1 MTPRVRV
8 QNAFLRPMQKADTS
22 GLLTQPDTLGKAGS
36 HAMSWSPREALIA
49 CGFLILYIAL
59 DWLGMAHAWSAAGIA
74 PWSPQIGLAI
84 ALIILFGARF
94 IAVFACAVAAAHVFL
109 QHDAAPLV
117 YVVFKIGCLVA
128 GYSFGARLLARQ
140 LRPPARI
147 RSLTDLV
154 WMIGIFT
161 LTPLAIGSL
170 QYGALANAGLSEWS
184 TLPGQLARSWM
195 ADVLGVL
202 ATLPVLV
209 YLSTSSGRRQLTRML
224 RRWETLIQITCTLA
238 LMVLI
243 FELADQGPV
252 RYFFIMFLP
261 LIWIATRQGL
271 LGAGL
276 ALFAVMVGLITLL
289 QLQPSGSGTLFELQ
303 ARVLGLGITALVLG
317 VVVDERRRVQQRLQ
331 QSMRLAAAGEMAAAL
346 AHELNQPLTALV
358 GYGKACQLL
367 LAREDVDKHELSSTV
382 DKSAAQAQRIAAIVA
397 RLRDFLRSGRMN
409 LERVDVGHFITAVRE
424 SLARLYQADGLELSV
439 HITPQLDA
447 VHVDR
452 VEVEI
457 VLRNLLTNAVESI
470 LDANASVRS
479 VRIEAMPAEPGFVR
493 ISVID
498 SGPGISPDIEERLF
512 SPFATSKSHG
522 MGMGLAV
529 SRAIVEA
536 HGGRLWAEPAAKGIF
551 HMTLPTISG
560 DFDGDSR

>member
-1 MTPRVRV
+1 MEKIHPSALLAHTESSGKATPHVSNWTARDWLVAGV
-8 QNAFLRPMQKADTS
+8 FLFLYLLLSWINVLQAGSTS
-22 GLLTQPDTLGKAGS
+22 GIT
-36 HAMSWSPREALIA
+36 
-49 CGFLILYIAL
+49 
-59 DWLGMAHAWSAAGIA
+59 AWH
-74 PWSPQIGLAI
+74 PQLGLAI
-84 ALIILFGARF
+84 GLLIAFGARYVP
-94 IAVFACAVAAAHVFL
+94 VFACAVVMAEIFL
-109 QHDAAPLV
+109 QHAPVPLV
-117 YVVFKIGCLVA
+117 YVLFKCVCLIC
-128 GYSFGARLLARQ
+128 GYGFSARLLARRLPAQ
-140 LRPPARI
+140 ARI
-147 RSLTDLV
+147 RSVTDLV
-154 WMIGIFT
+154 WMTAIFT
-161 LTPLAIGSL
+161 LAPLAIGLLYFS
-170 QYGALANAGLSEWS
+170 ALANAGLIDSS
-184 TLPGQLARSWM
+184 SMTTLLARFWIG
-195 ADVLGVL
+195 DVLGIL
-202 ATLPVLV
+202 ATLPVLL
-209 YLSTSSGRRQLTRML
+209 YLTTASGRRQLAAVF
-224 RRWETLIQITCTLA
+224 RRSETLIQLACTLA
-238 LMVLI
+238 LLVLI

-252 RYFFIMFLP
+252 RYFFVMFLP
-261 LIWIATRQGL
+261 LVWIATRQGL

-276 ALFAVMVGLITLL
+276 ALFVVMLGLIALV
-289 QLQPSGSGTLFELQ
+289 QLEASSGSSLFELQ

-367 LAREDVDKHELSSTV
+367 LAREHMDKLELSRTV
-382 DKSAAQAQRIAAIVA
+382 DKSAAQAQRIASIVA

-409 LERVDVGHFITAVRE
+409 LERVDIASLIAAVRE
-424 SLARLYQADGLELSV
+424 SIARLSASEGVQLTMHVPS
-439 HITPQLDA
+439 QLDA

-470 LDANASVRS
+470 LDANSSSRS
-479 VRIEAMPAEPGFVR
+479 VRIEALPAEAGFIR

-498 SGPGISPDIEERLF
+498 TGPGISPEIEERLF
-512 SPFATSKSHG
+512 SPFATSKAHG

-536 HGGRLWAEPAAKGIF
+536 HGGRLWAEPAAHGIF

>member
-1 MTPRVRV
+1 
-8 QNAFLRPMQKADTS
+8 MQKVHTS
-22 GLLTQPDTLGKAGS
+22 GLLAQPDSLAKAAS
-36 HAMSWSPREALIA
+36 HAKSWSLSEALIA
-49 CGFLILYIAL
+49 CGFLVAYLGL
-59 DWLGMAHAWSAAGIA
+59 DWIGAAHAWSVAGIA
-74 PWSPQIGLAI
+74 PWNPQIGLAI
-84 ALIILFGARF
+84 ALVILFGARF
-94 IAVFACAVAAAHVFL
+94 IVLFACAAAAAQIFP
-109 QHDAAPLV
+109 QHQAEPLV
-117 YVVFKIGCLVA
+117 YVLFNVGCLVA

-140 LRPPARI
+140 LRPQARI

-161 LTPLAIGSL
+161 LMPLAIGSL
-170 QYGALANAGLSEWS
+170 QYGALANAGLTEWFA
-184 TLPGQLARSWM
+184 LPRQLARAWM

-202 ATLPVLV
+202 ATLPVLL
-209 YLSTSSGRRQLTRML
+209 YLSTPSGRRQLANVL
-224 RRWETLIQITCTLA
+224 RRWETLIQLACTLA
-238 LMVLI
+238 LLVLT

-252 RYFFIMFLP
+252 RYFFVMFLP
-261 LIWIATRQGL
+261 LVWIATRQGL

-289 QLQPSGSGTLFELQ
+289 QLQPTGSGTLFELQ

-367 LAREDVDKHELSSTV
+367 LARENMDKHELSRTV

-409 LERVDVGHFITAVRE
+409 LERVDVGHLITTMRASVAPSYE
-424 SLARLYQADGLELSV
+424 ADGLQLSV
-439 HITPQLDA
+439 HIAPQLDA

-452 VEVEI
+452 VEIEI
-457 VLRNLLTNAVESI
+457 VLRNLLTNAAESI
-470 LDANASVRS
+470 LDANTSARS
-479 VRIEAMPAEPGFVR
+479 VRIEAMPAESGFVR

-498 SGPGISPDIEERLF
+498 SGPGVSPDIEERLF

-536 HGGRLWAEPAAKGIF
+536 HGGRLWAEPAAQGIF

>member
-1 MTPRVRV
+1 
-8 QNAFLRPMQKADTS
+8 MQKAQTS
-22 GLLTQPDTLGKAGS
+22 GLLAQPDALARAALQ
-36 HAMSWSPREALIA
+36 AMSWSPRDALIA
-49 CGFLILYIAL
+49 CGFLVLYLAL
-59 DWLGMAHAWSAAGIA
+59 EWIGAKHAWSAGGIA
-74 PWSPQIGLAI
+74 AWNPQIGLAI
-84 ALIILFGARF
+84 ALVILSGVRF
-94 IAVFACAVAAAHVFL
+94 VAVFACAVVAAQIVL
-109 QHDAAPLV
+109 QQEAVPLT
-117 YVVFKIGCLVA
+117 YVLIKIGCLVA

-140 LRPPARI
+140 LRPQTRI

-154 WMIGIFT
+154 WMIVIFT

-170 QYGALANAGLSEWS
+170 QYGALANAGLTEWS
-184 TLPGQLARSWM
+184 ALPGQLARSWM
-195 ADVLGVL
+195 ADVLGIL
-202 ATLPVLV
+202 ATLPVLL
-209 YLSTSSGRRQLTRML
+209 YLSSPAGRRLL
-224 RRWETLIQITCTLA
+224 ANVSRRWETLIQLACTVA
-238 LMVLI
+238 LLVLI

-252 RYFFIMFLP
+252 RYFFVMFLP
-261 LIWIATRQGL
+261 LVWIATRQGL

-303 ARVLGLGITALVLG
+303 ARGLGLGITALVLG

-367 LAREDVDKHELSSTV
+367 LARDDMDKLELSRTV

-409 LERVDVGHFITAVRE
+409 LERVDVGHLVTAMRE
-424 SLARLYQADGLELSV
+424 SVAPTFAADGLQLNV
-439 HITPQLDA
+439 HIAPQLDA

-457 VLRNLLTNAVESI
+457 VLRNLLTNAAESI
-470 LDANASVRS
+470 LDANMPVRS
-479 VRIEAMPAEPGFVR
+479 VRIEAMPAESGFVR
-493 ISVID
+493 VSVID

-536 HGGRLWAEPAAKGIF
+536 HGGRLWAEPAAQGIF

>member
-1 MTPRVRV
+1 MRYAESILDLVGGTPLVRLTRIPGRDLGPLEAQPRILAKLETMNPGGSV
-8 QNAFLRPMQKADTS
+8 KDRIGLPMIEAAEQAGLLKPGGTIIEPTS
-22 GLLTQPDTLGKAGS
+22 GNTG
-36 HAMSWSPREALIA
+36 H
-49 CGFLILYIAL
+49 
-59 DWLGMAHAWSAAGIA
+59 
-74 PWSPQIGLAI
+74 GLAI

-243 FELADQGPV
+243 FELA
-252 RYFFIMFLP
+252 
-261 LIWIATRQGL
+261 
-271 LGAGL
+271 
-276 ALFAVMVGLITLL
+276 
-289 QLQPSGSGTLFELQ
+289 E
-303 ARVLGLGITALVLG
+303 
-317 VVVDERRRVQQRLQ
+317 
-331 QSMRLAAAGEMAAAL
+331 
-346 AHELNQPLTALV
+346 
-358 GYGKACQLL
+358 
-367 LAREDVDKHELSSTV
+367 
-382 DKSAAQAQRIAAIVA
+382 
-397 RLRDFLRSGRMN
+397 
-409 LERVDVGHFITAVRE
+409 
-424 SLARLYQADGLELSV
+424 
-439 HITPQLDA
+439 
-447 VHVDR
+447 
-452 VEVEI
+452 
-457 VLRNLLTNAVESI
+457 
-470 LDANASVRS
+470 
-479 VRIEAMPAEPGFVR
+479 
-493 ISVID
+493 
-498 SGPGISPDIEERLF
+498 
-512 SPFATSKSHG
+512 
-522 MGMGLAV
+522 
-529 SRAIVEA
+529 
-536 HGGRLWAEPAAKGIF
+536 
-551 HMTLPTISG
+551 
-560 DFDGDSR
+560 

>member
-1 MTPRVRV
+1 
-8 QNAFLRPMQKADTS
+8 
-22 GLLTQPDTLGKAGS
+22 
-36 HAMSWSPREALIA
+36 
-49 CGFLILYIAL
+49 
-59 DWLGMAHAWSAAGIA
+59 
-74 PWSPQIGLAI
+74 
-84 ALIILFGARF
+84 
-94 IAVFACAVAAAHVFL
+94 
-109 QHDAAPLV
+109 
-117 YVVFKIGCLVA
+117 
-128 GYSFGARLLARQ
+128 
-140 LRPPARI
+140 
-147 RSLTDLV
+147 
-154 WMIGIFT
+154 
-161 LTPLAIGSL
+161 
-170 QYGALANAGLSEWS
+170 
-184 TLPGQLARSWM
+184 
-195 ADVLGVL
+195 
-202 ATLPVLV
+202 
-209 YLSTSSGRRQLTRML
+209 
-224 RRWETLIQITCTLA
+224 
-238 LMVLI
+238 
-243 FELADQGPV
+243 V
-252 RYFFIMFLP
+252 RYFFVMFLP
-261 LIWIATRQGL
+261 LVWIATRQGL

-367 LAREDVDKHELSSTV
+367 LARDDMDKLELSRTV

-409 LERVDVGHFITAVRE
+409 LERVDVGHLVTAMRE
-424 SLARLYQADGLELSV
+424 SVAPTFAADGLQLNV
-439 HITPQLDA
+439 HIAPQLDA

-457 VLRNLLTNAVESI
+457 VLRNLLTNAAESI
-470 LDANASVRS
+470 LDANMPVRS
-479 VRIEAMPAEPGFVR
+479 VRIEAMPAESGFVR
-493 ISVID
+493 VSVID

-536 HGGRLWAEPAAKGIF
+536 HGGRLWAEPAAQGIF

>member
-1 MTPRVRV
+1 MEKTHPAAVIAQSEPVHALYWTPREMLVAC
-8 QNAFLRPMQKADTS
+8 AFLVLYLAMEWV
-22 GLLTQPDTLGKAGS
+22 GS
-36 HAMSWSPREALIA
+36 IHTWAVGAISP
-49 CGFLILYIAL
+49 
-59 DWLGMAHAWSAAGIA
+59 WN
-74 PWSPQIGLAI
+74 PQIGLAI
-84 ALIILFGARF
+84 ALLVVLGSRF
-94 IAVFACAVAAAHVFL
+94 ILVYGCAVAFAQIFV
-109 QHDAAPLV
+109 QHAQVPWV
-117 YVVFKIGCLVA
+117 YVLFEILCQVA
-128 GYSFGARLLARQ
+128 AYSAGARLLARRLPSQ
-140 LRPPARI
+140 LRI

-154 WMIGIFT
+154 WMIVIFT
-161 LTPLAIGSL
+161 LTPLVIGFIY
-170 QYGALANAGLSEWS
+170 YGALANAGIAELPA
-184 TLPGQLARSWM
+184 LPGTLARYWIS
-195 ADVLGVL
+195 DVLGIL
-202 ATLPVLV
+202 ATLPVLL
-209 YLSTSSGRRQLTRML
+209 YLSNPSGRRQLAAVL
-224 RRWETLIQITCTLA
+224 RRWETLVQLSCTLA
-238 LMVLI
+238 LLVLI

-252 RYFFIMFLP
+252 RYFFVMFLP
-261 LIWIATRQGL
+261 LVWIATRQGL

-276 ALFAVMVGLITLL
+276 ALFTVMVGLIVLIEV
-289 QLQPSGSGTLFELQ
+289 QPSGGGTLFELQ

-317 VVVDERRRVQQRLQ
+317 IVVDERRRVQQRLQ

-367 LAREDVDKHELSSTV
+367 LAREDMDKLELSRTV

-409 LERVDVGHFITAVRE
+409 LERVDIGDLIMRVRQSVASMYAAEAV
-424 SLARLYQADGLELSV
+424 QASV
-439 HITPQLDA
+439 HLAPQLSA

-470 LDANASVRS
+470 ADADAPVRS
-479 VRIEAMPAEPGFVR
+479 VRIEAQPAESGFIRV
-493 ISVID
+493 SVID
-498 SGPGISPDIEERLF
+498 SGPGISPDVEERLF

-536 HGGRLWAEPAAKGIF
+536 HGGRLWAEPARRGIF